1 MNDLARKITFLF
13 GTSVILSW
21 VSTTYS
27 VLQITSGDHVNT
39 PFHANISLQFVNDF
53 ACWFIFQIRSS
64 LQHDHRRPQT
74 TGYWPVLFP
83 ISARGPKFTRF
94 LPQMKSPN
102 IYRTQDLRWVSCA
115 LYNIVP
121 FSRDI
126 RAVFTERMNSLLHSR
141 FSVVTQRS
149 PAEGWIRAFFQ
160 TLLSLFQFT
169 ENVKCR
175 RISLE
180 LISWGLDSSLER
192 GRLLHSR
199 AVTAKKCSQKCDARA
214 NLLFCKSNAV
224 VVAKALLWKLHAPAY
239 GLLPTLKHPG
249 PGVYSSCTYDDRVP

>member
-1 MNDLARKITFLF
+1 
-13 GTSVILSW
+13 
-21 VSTTYS
+21 
-27 VLQITSGDHVNT
+27 
-39 PFHANISLQFVNDF
+39 
-53 ACWFIFQIRSS
+53 
-64 LQHDHRRPQT
+64 
-74 TGYWPVLFP
+74 
-83 ISARGPKFTRF
+83 
-94 LPQMKSPN
+94 
-102 IYRTQDLRWVSCA
+102 
-115 LYNIVP
+115 
-121 FSRDI
+121 
-126 RAVFTERMNSLLHSR
+126 MNSLLHSR

-149 PAEGWIRAFFQ
+149 AAEGRAFFQ

-180 LISWGLDSSLER
+180 LISWGPDSSLER

-224 VVAKALLWKLHAPAY
+224 VVAKALLWKLQAPTY

-249 PGVYSSCTYDDRVP
+249 PGVYSTCTYDDRVP